1 MKKILFIL
9 FVLIMGSLLYGFY
22 YKNFIDFKIGEKII
36 GFSVFGGVF
45 LYLPLFLY
53 HRWKGKNL
61 KDYTLSEDNLKKMR
75 DKI

>member
-1 MKKILFIL
+1 MKKILWIL
-9 FVLIMGSLLYGFY
+9 FVLIIGSLGYGIY

-36 GFSVFGGVF
+36 GFSVLGGVF

-61 KDYTLSEDNLKKMR
+61 KDYTLSEENLKKMR
-75 DKI
+75 DKV

>member
-1 MKKILFIL
+1 MKKILWIL
-9 FVLIMGSLLYGFY
+9 FVLIICSLGYGIY

-36 GFSVFGGVF
+36 GFSVIGGVF

-61 KDYTLSEDNLKKMR
+61 KDYTLSEENLKKMR

>member
-9 FVLIMGSLLYGFY
+9 FVLIMGSLVYGFY
-22 YKNFIDFKIGEKII
+22 CKNFIDFKIGEKII

-45 LYLPLFLY
+45 LYLPLFLF

-61 KDYTLSEDNLKKMR
+61 KDYTLSEENLKKMR